1 MTFKDFKY
9 ERPNIDDYVAKVNE
23 QLANISDESTLEE
36 EIKAFSKINELSD
49 ELSSMAQLASI
60 RVSINTKDP
69 FYEKEEEFFNENSP
83 HIQAVD
89 NLVTTKLLNSKNRL
103 GLEEAFGKLLF
114 DQAEVALKTFK
125 PEIIADLQEENR
137 LQTEYSKLTAGAEI
151 SFNGN
156 IYNLSQMSPFTQSTN
171 RETRKNASLAVS
183 KFFNDNLDEFDRI
196 YDEMVQVRTK
206 IAHKLGYDNFVQ
218 LGYDRLGRTDYSS
231 KEVKGYRKQI
241 METIVPV
248 VNELTNRKVKR
259 LGINNAQSY
268 DLALSFLSGNPT
280 PKGDRAWQVDKASKM
295 YEKMSKET
303 NEFFQFMLE
312 KDLLDLDSKPGK
324 EGGGYCTYIPKY
336 EAPFIFANFNG
347 TAHDVDVLTHEA
359 GHAFQVYQSRHLL
372 PEYRWPT
379 MEAAE
384 IHSMS
389 MEFLAWPWINEF
401 FLEDTAKYKF
411 EHLSGAVTF
420 IPYGALVDHFQ
431 HEVYENPS
439 LTGKQRRD
447 VWRNLE
453 KQYLPFKKYDEDQFL
468 EDGGFWLR
476 QGHIFGSPFYYIDYT
491 LAQVCALEYWAL
503 SQEDYKNAWE
513 SYLSLCKQGGSKS
526 FLGLVEHANLK
537 NPFKDGTI
545 KDVMKPITNYLS
557 NIDDSKL

>member
-156 IYNLSQMSPFTQSTN
+156 IYNLSQMSPFTQSTD

-411 EHLSGAVTF
+411 DHLSGAVTF

-557 NIDDSKL
+557 SIDDSKL

>member
-1 MTFKDFKY
+1 MKMTFKDFKY

-156 IYNLSQMSPFTQSTN
+156 IYNLSQMSPFTQSTD

-241 METIVPV
+241 METIV
-248 VNELTNRKVKR
+248 R
-259 LGINNAQSY
+259 LMN
-268 DLALSFLSGNPT
+268 
-280 PKGDRAWQVDKASKM
+280 
-295 YEKMSKET
+295 
-303 NEFFQFMLE
+303 
-312 KDLLDLDSKPGK
+312 
-324 EGGGYCTYIPKY
+324 
-336 EAPFIFANFNG
+336 
-347 TAHDVDVLTHEA
+347 
-359 GHAFQVYQSRHLL
+359 
-372 PEYRWPT
+372 
-379 MEAAE
+379 
-384 IHSMS
+384 
-389 MEFLAWPWINEF
+389 
-401 FLEDTAKYKF
+401 
-411 EHLSGAVTF
+411 
-420 IPYGALVDHFQ
+420 
-431 HEVYENPS
+431 
-439 LTGKQRRD
+439 
-447 VWRNLE
+447 
-453 KQYLPFKKYDEDQFL
+453 
-468 EDGGFWLR
+468 
-476 QGHIFGSPFYYIDYT
+476 
-491 LAQVCALEYWAL
+491 
-503 SQEDYKNAWE
+503 
-513 SYLSLCKQGGSKS
+513 
-526 FLGLVEHANLK
+526 
-537 NPFKDGTI
+537 
-545 KDVMKPITNYLS
+545 
-557 NIDDSKL
+557 

>member
-156 IYNLSQMSPFTQSTN
+156 IYNLSQMSPFTQSTD

-557 NIDDSKL
+557 SIDDSKL